1 MNATDLP
8 GNRYF
13 SDLSICA
20 TGQPTAT
27 ILMGG
32 VAVGKTARR
41 KQVYSD
47 SYVLIDAAQ
56 IFLDLG
62 AGDAEDFPGR
72 FGSKLEGIGS
82 FVSERA
88 LRERRNVVTEII
100 GDDLES
106 TKALIDAL
114 KDTGYKVAVVGVT
127 CDLETSIERSK
138 KRTESFVSAYYA
150 GPINARWI
158 LEAVKSLRHS
168 QPHA

>member
-1 MNATDLP
+1 MKSSDLT

-20 TGQPTAT
+20 SGQPTAS

-32 VAVGKTARR
+32 VAVGKTVRR
-41 KQVYSD
+41 RQVYSE
-47 SYVLIDAAQ
+47 SSVLIDAAQ
-56 IFLDLG
+56 IFLDLE
-62 AGDAEDFPGR
+62 AGDDEDFPGR
-72 FGSKLEGIGS
+72 FGSRLEAIGR

-114 KDTGYKVAVVGVT
+114 KDAGYKVAVVGVT
-127 CDLETSIERSK
+127 CDLGVSIVRSK
-138 KRTESFVSAYYA
+138 NRTESFVSAYYA
-150 GPINARWI
+150 GPINTRWI
-158 LEAVKSLRHS
+158 LEAVESLRDS
-168 QPHA
+168 QLNT

>member
-1 MNATDLP
+1 
-8 GNRYF
+8 
-13 SDLSICA
+13 
-20 TGQPTAT
+20 
-27 ILMGG
+27 
-32 VAVGKTARR
+32 
-41 KQVYSD
+41 VYSD